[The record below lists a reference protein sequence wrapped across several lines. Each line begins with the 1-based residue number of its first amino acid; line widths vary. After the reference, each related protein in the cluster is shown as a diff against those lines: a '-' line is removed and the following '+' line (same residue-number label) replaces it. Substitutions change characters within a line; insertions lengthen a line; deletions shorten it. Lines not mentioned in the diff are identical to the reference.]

1 MGYRDRDDS
10 IQTKKLW
17 YINPQEKPIVIYR
30 IRDIGIKPTFFKSP
44 NTKALIFSAIV
55 LAISSALLQLWLTEQ
70 QYQQQQNYINSYT
83 EMLTTA
89 SSSQLGSFIHTQDK
103 DSLEAVAKGLYEN
116 DSIFKVSIY
125 QRDGS
130 LMSKLE
136 ADELP
141 DDLRSVVA
149 DIYYQDKK
157 NGYLTVYFSPTAQAS
172 LISQV
177 VAQPVMIWIISG
189 ISWGLLLFAISF
201 KKIRQWWKSRK
212 PKESSAM
219 TGKELPSQNQLLRQL
234 LKHSNGK
241 KEQQENGSQYVIKA
255 NWERLNERTTHQLLT
270 VFNRWLPKN
279 NLYFLSFKQ
288 SLIIL
293 GKDSQKLESNQ
304 LIQLQVLVRA
314 MRQLKL
320 EPAILIHNLDFDR
333 DIYETFF
340 EVMEP
345 GIWLESDIKHQSF
358 IDSEQHIELEIES
371 IGEVELTR
379 VPDIEAQQRSGIE
392 RQARFLL
399 GG

>member
-1 MGYRDRDDS
+1 MCYRDRDDS

-55 LAISSALLQLWLTEQ
+55 LAISSGLLQLWLTEQ

-201 KKIRQWWKSRK
+201 KKIRQWWKNRK
-212 PKESSAM
+212 PKENTAM
-219 TGKELPSQNQLLRQL
+219 AGKELPSQNQLLRQL
-234 LKHSNGK
+234 FKHSNGK
-241 KEQQENGSQYVIKA
+241 KEQQEDGSQYVIKA

-279 NLYFLSFKQ
+279 NIYFLSFKQ
-288 SLIIL
+288 SLLIL

-320 EPAILIHNLDFDR
+320 EPAILIHNLNFDR

>member
-1 MGYRDRDDS
+1 M
-10 IQTKKLW
+10 
-17 YINPQEKPIVIYR
+17 
-30 IRDIGIKPTFFKSP
+30 
-44 NTKALIFSAIV
+44 
-55 LAISSALLQLWLTEQ
+55 WLTEQ

-89 SSSQLGSFIHTQDK
+89 SSSQLGSFIHNQDK
-103 DSLEAVAKGLYEN
+103 DSIEAVAKGLYEN

-141 DDLRSVVA
+141 EDLRSVVA
-149 DIYYQDKK
+149 DIYYKDEK
-157 NGYLTVYFSPTAQAS
+157 NGYLTLYFSPTAQAS

-189 ISWGLLLFAISF
+189 FSWVMLLFVLSF
-201 KKIRQWWKSRK
+201 NKIRKWWKNRK
-212 PKESSAM
+212 PKVTSSEA
-219 TGKELPSQNQLLRQL
+219 GKELPSQNQLLRQL

-241 KEQQENGSQYVIKA
+241 KEQQEVGSQYAIKA
-255 NWERLNERTTHQLLT
+255 NWERLNEQTTHQLLT

-279 NLYFLSFKQ
+279 NIYFLSFKQ
-288 SLIIL
+288 SLLIL
-293 GKDSQKLESNQ
+293 GKDSHKLESNQ

-358 IDSEQHIELEIES
+358 MNSEQHIELEIES